1 MQNKTAVITGATSGI
16 GAAFAEKF
24 AEQGYDLVITGRR
37 KEKIKAGVQRL
48 KVISQIVELREKLH
62 LTQTELASRIGVSQP
77 FIARIEN
84 DEASNLSL
92 ETLIKI
98 VDALNGEI
106 EIRIRSKK
114 AA

>member
-1 MQNKTAVITGATSGI
+1 MKPMKAPMHRALIKPLFKNKR
-16 GAAFAEKF
+16 FR
-24 AEQGYDLVITGRR
+24 Q
-37 KEKIKAGVQRL
+37 KIEAGVQRL
-48 KVISQIVELREKLH
+48 KVISQIVELREKLE
-62 LTQTELASRIGVSQP
+62 LTQAELAERIGVSQP

-92 ETLIKI
+92 ETLVKI

-106 EIRIRSKK
+106 QICIRSVRK

>member
-1 MQNKTAVITGATSGI
+1 MKQIKAPAHHDLMKPYLKDK
-16 GAAFAEKF
+16 AF
-24 AEQGYDLVITGRR
+24 
-37 KEKIKAGVQRL
+37 KEKIEAGVQRL

-62 LTQTELASRIGVSQP
+62 LTQTELANRIGVSQP

>member
-1 MQNKTAVITGATSGI
+1 MKRMRAPSHRALMRPYL
-16 GAAFAEKF
+16 K
-24 AEQGYDLVITGRR
+24 DKKL
-37 KEKIKAGVQRL
+37 KEKIEAGVQRL
-48 KVISQIVELREKLH
+48 RVISQIVELREKLN
-62 LTQTELASRIGVSQP
+62 LTQTELANRIGVSQP
-77 FIARIEN
+77 FIARIES

-106 EIRIRSKK
+106 EIRIRPSKK

>member
-1 MQNKTAVITGATSGI
+1 MKRIKAPSHQTLMKTYFKNKV
-16 GAAFAEKF
+16 F
-24 AEQGYDLVITGRR
+24 
-37 KEKIKAGVQRL
+37 KEKIEAGVLRL

-62 LTQTELASRIGVSQP
+62 LTQTELANRIGVSQP

-106 EIRIRSKK
+106 EIRIRPVKK

>member
-1 MQNKTAVITGATSGI
+1 MRSKKPVKVPSHGALMKTYLKNK
-16 GAAFAEKF
+16 K
-24 AEQGYDLVITGRR
+24 L
-37 KEKIKAGVQRL
+37 KEKIESGVQRL
-48 KVISQIVELREKLH
+48 KVITKIVELREKLH
-62 LTQTELASRIGVSQP
+62 LTQAELARRIGVSQP

-106 EIRIRSKK
+106 EIRIRLGKK

>member
-1 MQNKTAVITGATSGI
+1 MKRLKVPSHQTLIKPYLKNKRFRERI
-16 GAAFAEKF
+16 E
-24 AEQGYDLVITGRR
+24 
-37 KEKIKAGVQRL
+37 AGVQRL
-48 KVISQIVELREKLH
+48 KVISQIVELREKLR
-62 LTQTELASRIGVSQP
+62 LTQAELAHRIGVSQP

-84 DEASNLSL
+84 DDASNLSL

-106 EIRIRSKK
+106 EIRIRPSRK